1 MSHAEDDFPTHDQ
14 IETRAY
20 ELYLVRGEDT
30 SAIENWLAAEEEL
43 RNECENC
50 DSQLKKPATVAA
62 QRGKVRSRLSRSA
75 TN

>member
-30 SAIENWLAAEEEL
+30 SAIENWLAAE
-43 RNECENC
+43 
-50 DSQLKKPATVAA
+50 DQLKQERASAPLLAKATSAG
-62 QRGKVRSRLSRSA
+62 QRNPG
-75 TN
+75 